1 MAELFSIEIPKTRHT
16 ALTDCILTG
25 EIFIKLVE
33 KLGIKDKETLLD
45 KASINYDKF
54 TQMSLF

>member
-1 MAELFSIEIPKTRHT
+1 MFSIEIPQTRHN
-16 ALTDCILTG
+16 ALTDCVLTG